1 MTIPFTPADWL
12 DAAFDSACDNVH
24 DMGVPD
30 DEQTALVIAMI
41 AADVMHVR
49 MDRYDAP
56 LFGERVESCY
66 FDHYGED
73 DVVECP
79 HDCATL
85 AAELP
90 AAIERF
96 LRRSKPVAPCQ
107 GCGVPVPA
115 EDAVGEADAWLCPE
129 CLPPTECPDCTPHPC
144 ICGH

>member
-1 MTIPFTPADWL
+1 MSIPITTADWL
-12 DAAFDSACDNVH
+12 DAAFDSASDNVH

-66 FDHYGED
+66 FDHHGED

-96 LRRSKPVAPCQ
+96 LRRSKPVAPD
-107 GCGVPVPA
+107 A
-115 EDAVGEADAWLCPE
+115 STLEDQ
-129 CLPPTECPDCTPHPC
+129 
-144 ICGH
+144 